1 MAVMDIAEFVRGDI
15 PNNPNCQK
23 QPAQIRQVKTSE
35 PCYVEINRKDLGRT
49 FGWKVLRWCLGF
61 QEP

>member
-1 MAVMDIAEFVRGDI
+1 MPVASG
-15 PNNPNCQK
+15 QK

-35 PCYVEINRKDLGRT
+35 PSYVEINRKDLGRT
-49 FGWKVLRWCLGF
+49 FGWKVLRLSLGF

>member
-1 MAVMDIAEFVRGDI
+1 VPRGGAR
-15 PNNPNCQK
+15 PQK

-35 PCYVEINRKDLGRT
+35 PSYVEINRKDLGRT
-49 FGWKVLRWCLGF
+49 FGWKVLRLSLGF